1 VATLTGSAVATLPAN
16 GSSLSLR
23 LDGQDYTLRMQS
35 GAVVVDG
42 PEAGRIAASFGPDNR
57 LRLSAVD
64 GVTDGAALAL
74 PTGSATALAA
84 FGFGASATPQSTL
97 TGRPQTAADLPAGG
111 VMLRVSLGGVS
122 HDISVQAA
130 GGQITATVPAGF
142 AGQVS
147 VDPATGALQLTAPA
161 SAGALK
167 IEAPGGAGMAA
178 MGATV
183 AVTDGAL
190 VLRATDGAPLQM
202 TAGATSLATQRIS
215 MADLPPE
222 DMIVVMSGAGALRL
236 AGSMVAGSAP
246 TAAPSLTLRMADATS
261 GAVEMLDSKTGQS
274 IGTRYLDASGSA
286 EIGGYAVSIK
296 GKAITGDSFTL
307 AANSNG
313 MGDARNAD
321 RLHALQSRDPATGK
335 GGFADM
341 LASIQSGT
349 GSRVS
354 AATTRQSTAAASED
368 ALNRALAEVSAVDLD
383 AEAAK
388 LIQLQQGYQASAQML
403 SIAKSLFDTL
413 LQTM

>member
-1 VATLTGSAVATLPAN
+1 
-16 GSSLSLR
+16 
-23 LDGQDYTLRMQS
+23 
-35 GAVVVDG
+35 
-42 PEAGRIAASFGPDNR
+42 
-57 LRLSAVD
+57 
-64 GVTDGAALAL
+64 LAL
-74 PTGSATALAA
+74 PAGSATALAG
-84 FGFGASATPQSTL
+84 FGFGATAAPQSTL

-111 VMLRVSLGGVS
+111 VVLHVSLGGVS

-130 GGQITATVPAGF
+130 GGMITATATAPAGF

-147 VDPATGALQLTAPA
+147 VDPATGALQLTAPT
-161 SAGALK
+161 SAGALV
-167 IEAPGGAGMAA
+167 IEAPGGVGMAA

-190 VLRATDGAPLQM
+190 VLRATDGGPVQM
-202 TAGATSLATQRIS
+202 AVDATSLASQRL
-215 MADLPPE
+215 ALTDLPPE
-222 DMIVVMSGAGALRL
+222 DLIVVMSGAGALRMTGSL
-236 AGSMVAGSAP
+236 TAGPAP
-246 TAAPSLTLRMADATS
+246 VAAPSLTLRMADAAS

-296 GKAITGDSFTL
+296 GAAATGDSFTL
-307 AANSNG
+307 AANTNG
-313 MGDARNAD
+313 LGDARNAD
-321 RLHALQSRDPATGK
+321 RLHALQSRDAATGK

-354 AATTRQSTAAASED
+354 AATTRQTTAAASED
-368 ALNRALAEVSAVDLD
+368 ALNRALAEVGAVDLD